1 MAEKYYR
8 VLWNNQ
14 IEFKDVIIH
23 LGDFHAMLHFFG
35 NIGKFVT
42 SSGFQ
47 DILFQA
53 GMCSDGSVKK
63 ILSGKAY
70 NSCWRVHEIFSE
82 AINRLF
88 EDAYCKRSL
97 SETLMGKERN
107 LTENTNLILDITEFK
122 MYINDYNSFKEK
134 CLDGE
139 LGATPQFWMLYQ
151 KMLDLIH
158 QLHFSVNVNDYF
170 LRLVTWEELLILSF
184 AMSKPNYSR
193 YGSYYTMILRSI
205 DTLHPGAWE
214 ELQNRGLSVCRNENG
229 IRQSID
235 GAGEQ
240 TFMRS
245 SKTAGGIKNS
255 VTQQATYQRWVMS
268 RPGQAEFL
276 MSLKEKLGHGG
287 SSSLRKCV
295 RSSEM
300 SKHES
305 CVMKVTELLQ
315 NQFINPFSD
324 DLDKSKLFNLAS
336 GSFVENE
343 VKDCVL
349 TVFERGAERME
360 EFKGVLMGDG
370 GPEKT
375 SIRRFVKNHAKALKQ
390 TIRR

>member
-1 MAEKYYR
+1 MHFLLTNILIIFLRFGSCAGKCAAVRNNVFQCLSVLSNKCAECTKTVLTLVPPSIRPIIEYRTVCETIYRSVKLAKFGNMKYIHITVDIGAAEKYYR

-53 GMCSDGSVKK
+53 GMCSDGSIKK

-151 KMLDLIH
+151 KIMDLIH

-170 LRLVTWEELLILSF
+170 LRLVTWEELLKLSF

-214 ELQNRGLSVCRNENG
+214 EYRIEVCLYVETKM
-229 IRQSID
+229 
-235 GAGEQ
+235 A
-240 TFMRS
+240 F
-245 SKTAGGIKNS
+245 
-255 VTQQATYQRWVMS
+255 V
-268 RPGQAEFL
+268 
-276 MSLKEKLGHGG
+276 
-287 SSSLRKCV
+287 
-295 RSSEM
+295 
-300 SKHES
+300 
-305 CVMKVTELLQ
+305 
-315 NQFINPFSD
+315 NP
-324 DLDKSKLFNLAS
+324 
-336 GSFVENE
+336 
-343 VKDCVL
+343 
-349 TVFERGAERME
+349 
-360 EFKGVLMGDG
+360 
-370 GPEKT
+370 
-375 SIRRFVKNHAKALKQ
+375 
-390 TIRR
+390 